1 MALRIGV
8 GRYDRT
14 APLLDGRMRIEGVEA
29 DFVSPPPEELFAAA
43 FDTGAFDFAELSFSN
58 YLYLTSTGDCRYIGL
73 PVFLSR
79 IFRHSSIY
87 IRTDRGIARPQ
98 DLAGRRIGV
107 REYSM
112 TAALVAR
119 GVLHDEF
126 GVEASSIQW
135 LCGPTDAYDTRPI
148 IRVKPRGVKMELVAE
163 GENLSDLLERGELDG
178 MIAYKPP
185 KCFLA
190 GAKNV
195 RRLFE
200 DHAAVEQDYY
210 RRTRIFPIMH
220 LLGVRK
226 DVYQSQP
233 LVVLP
238 VMQAFQKAKLAAME
252 ALGSSST
259 LEVTL
264 PWVGAAQQKAR
275 DIMGADYWPYGVQPN
290 SAAIASIA
298 RYSFQQGLAGRELK
312 AAELFAAAS
321 LDWNSQ

>member
-1 MALRIGV
+1 MALLIGV

-14 APLLDGRMRIEGVEA
+14 APLLEGRIGIDGVQAE
-29 DFVSPPPEELFAAA
+29 FVSPPPEALFAAA
-43 FDTGAFDFAELSFSN
+43 FDTGQFDFAELSFSN
-58 YLYLTSTGDCRYIGL
+58 YLYLTSAGDCRYIGL

-87 IRTDRGIARPQ
+87 IRGDRRIERPQ
-98 DLAGRRIGV
+98 DLAGKVIGV

-119 GVLHDEF
+119 GVLQDEF
-126 GVEASSIQW
+126 GVQASSIQW
-135 LCGPTDAYDTRPI
+135 RCGPTDSYDARPI
-148 IRVKPRGVKMELVAE
+148 IRMKPRGVQMELVPE
-163 GENLSDLLERGELDG
+163 GRDLSELLERGELDG

-195 RRLFE
+195 RRLFA

-226 DVYQSQP
+226 DVYQQQP
-233 LVVLP
+233 LLVLP

-252 ALGSSST
+252 ALGSFST

-264 PWVGAAQQKAR
+264 PWIGAAQQKAR
-275 DIMGADYWPYGVQPN
+275 DIMGADYWPYGVQAN
-290 SAAIASIA
+290 AAAVASIA
-298 RYSFQQGLAGRELK
+298 RYSFQQGLAERELK
-312 AAELFAAAS
+312 AAELFAPAS
-321 LDWNSQ
+321 LDWNPQ